1 MTGGV
6 FFLLAPLF
14 VLALLLLLSFLLYR
28 EYQNL
33 PPGAVSPWPWVLAG
47 FFWSVFHSPI
57 PYSWQS
63 PHGNTVFNGC
73 FVNVTSQGPKNF
85 SGIFLADFP
94 DGKRSK
100 ILLSLPVSRVLG
112 SLRAGECFS
121 GDVFLS
127 DYPDRRSSRHRF
139 LGFLD
144 NGILQGQIRPWN
156 VFVRD
161 RQSGHPK
168 DWRTFFNG
176 VPARVA
182 SLEALLESH
191 FPDDVS
197 SLIEA
202 MVLSDTSHVPSRMN
216 DVFLGSG
223 VYHLLSVSGEHMGLL
238 AAFLSGGVLVCI
250 RFLPLGILRQILAR
264 IFIPRLLAV
273 LVIPV
278 LIVYTILIGIP
289 LPAGRALLAASFLL
303 VARGWGASVHREDLF
318 GISVIVMMIFVP
330 DLPRS
335 ISMDLSIMAVLG
347 VMAALRMNEGKT
359 RHDVSGMIPLES
371 MKTGLWVTFFTTPL
385 LWEVFDVGDLVGIFS
400 NPVIVPLAGEILLPA
415 GFACLGLA
423 FFFGGAPS
431 ILMSF
436 LDVCSRAVIGLATF
450 FSGIRLGQIS
460 LPPLPPIFLLAFNG
474 WMLGIFLRKK
484 HSRGPGYDVLP
495 LLVVISPILFLS
507 VSEHLLDKQSPK
519 MAYVE
524 AGEVLPALVR
534 QPDSDGAVRGNG
546 GLAFSGWL
554 WNPQVEVRNLSR
566 LVQLPSLDAGGK

>member
-1 MTGGV
+1 MTGGA

-289 LPAGRALLAASFLL
+289 Q
-303 VARGWGASVHREDLF
+303 ARGPRTFQGSSLPIFQMENVQKFFYRFRCRVFWVLSGRESVFREMFFYRIILT
-318 GISVIVMMIFVP
+318 GGVP
-330 DLPRS
+330 DTVFWVFS
-335 ISMDLSIMAVLG
+335 ITGSF
-347 VMAALRMNEGKT
+347 RGKFV
-359 RHDVSGMIPLES
+359 HGMFLFV
-371 MKTGLWVTFFTTPL
+371 TG
-385 LWEVFDVGDLVGIFS
+385 
-400 NPVIVPLAGEILLPA
+400 NPVTQRI
-415 GFACLGLA
+415 
-423 FFFGGAPS
+423 GG
-431 ILMSF
+431 
-436 LDVCSRAVIGLATF
+436 
-450 FSGIRLGQIS
+450 
-460 LPPLPPIFLLAFNG
+460 
-474 WMLGIFLRKK
+474 
-484 HSRGPGYDVLP
+484 
-495 LLVVISPILFLS
+495 LFLMGFR
-507 VSEHLLDKQSPK
+507 QGSPRLK
-519 MAYVE
+519 RCLKAT
-524 AGEVLPALVR
+524 
-534 QPDSDGAVRGNG
+534 
-546 GLAFSGWL
+546 
-554 WNPQVEVRNLSR
+554 SR
-566 LVQLPSLDAGGK
+566 TMCPR